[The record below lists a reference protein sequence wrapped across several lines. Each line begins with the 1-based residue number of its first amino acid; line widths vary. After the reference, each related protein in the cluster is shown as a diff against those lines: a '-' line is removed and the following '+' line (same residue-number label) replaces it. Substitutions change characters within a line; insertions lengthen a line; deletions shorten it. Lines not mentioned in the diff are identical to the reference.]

1 MKTQARILFLFVFI
15 ALSSAAQQKAI
26 SEQLDKFLSDK
37 FPTSAPGASVLII
50 QDNKTLLRKGYG
62 LADVQSNKPVTTE
75 TIFRIGSIT
84 KQFTS
89 TAILKLSKEGK
100 LNLDDNIAKFFPTYP
115 TQGKTVTIQHLLT
128 HTSGIK
134 SYTSLPALM
143 TTENKLKEVNVQGM
157 IDAFK
162 NEPFDFTPGEAYL
175 YNNSGYFL
183 LGAIIEKVS
192 GKSWGE
198 YLQENFFKALKMTST
213 FFYDPKEEMEAVGY
227 AKNPD
232 NSYTKSDYV
241 HPSIPYSAGALFST
255 VDDLWKWDKAVFDG
269 KVLKLDL
276 LEKAWTPLTL
286 NNGKKENYG
295 YGWQLAKLQDD
306 KVISH
311 GGGIDGFVCYKLF
324 VPAKKIFVVVL
335 VNHTAV
341 DPSALAFDLADIVTG
356 AADKKYDA
364 VTLSKEQVEEY
375 VGVYDMNEKE
385 QRFITIENDQL
396 FSQRT
401 GGAKFKIFPYAKD
414 MFFFE
419 NSKSQLRFN
428 RDGSGKIASV
438 ELIAREFI
446 PQVAVKSNKPM
457 LKQRTI
463 VEVAPA
469 LLEQYVGQY
478 ELAPNVFITVTK
490 NENQLMSQV
499 TGQQGFEIYP
509 ETEIKFFYKV
519 VDAQIE
525 FQKSAEGKVVSLI
538 LFQGGRTVPGA
549 KIK

>member
-1 MKTQARILFLFVFI
+1 MKKQTHFLFLFLLI
-15 ALSSAAQQKAI
+15 AFSAIAQQNEIAEK
-26 SEQLDKFLSDK
+26 LDKFLSDK
-37 FPTSAPGASVLII
+37 FPSSAPGASVLII
-50 QDNKTLLRKGYG
+50 RDEKTLLRKGYG
-62 LADVQSNKPVTTE
+62 LADNQSNKPVTSE

-100 LNLDDNIAKFFPTYP
+100 LNLDDNLTKFFPTYP
-115 TQGKTVTIQHLLT
+115 TQGKNVTIQHLLT

-143 TTENKLKEVNVQGM
+143 TTENKSKEVNVQQM

-162 NEPFDFTPGEAYL
+162 NEPSDFAPGDAYL

-183 LGAIIEKVS
+183 LGGIIEKVS

-198 YLQENFFKALKMTST
+198 YLQNNFFKPLKMTST
-213 FFYDPKEEMEAVGY
+213 FFYDPKMEIEAIGY
-227 AKNPD
+227 SKNPD
-232 NSYTKSDYV
+232 NSYTKADYV

-295 YGWQLAKLQDD
+295 YGWQIGKLQDD

-335 VNHTAV
+335 MNHTAV

-356 AADKKYDA
+356 EADKKYQA
-364 VTLSKEQVEEY
+364 ITISKAQVEEY
-375 VGVYDMNEKE
+375 VGVYDVSEKE
-385 QRFITIENDQL
+385 QRFITLEGDQL
-396 FSQRT
+396 LSQRT
-401 GGAKFKIFPYAKD
+401 GGPKFKIFAYDKD

-419 NSKSQLRFN
+419 NSKSKLKFN
-428 RDGSGKIASV
+428 RDAAGKITSA

-446 PQVAVKSNKPM
+446 PQVAVKSDKPM
-457 LKQRTI
+457 PKQRTAI
-463 VEVAPA
+463 DVAPA

-478 ELAPNVFITVTK
+478 ELAPNFFITVTK
-490 NENQLMSQV
+490 NESQLMAQA
-499 TGQQGFEIYP
+499 TGQPGIEIYP
-509 ETEIKFFYKV
+509 ETDSKFFYKV

-525 FQKSAEGKVVSLI
+525 FQKSTEGKVISLT
-538 LFQGGRTVPGA
+538 LFQGGRIIPGA